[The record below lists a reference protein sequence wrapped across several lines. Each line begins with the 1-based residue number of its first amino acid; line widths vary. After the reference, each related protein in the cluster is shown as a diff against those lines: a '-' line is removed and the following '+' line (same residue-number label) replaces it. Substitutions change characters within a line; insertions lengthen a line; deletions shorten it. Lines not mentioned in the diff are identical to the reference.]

1 MRKKICIVRSLY
13 NEEFTLPLQSGAQLL
28 LKKSNQVKSIS
39 TISVP
44 GAFEIPFAISKLIKK
59 YDGFVA
65 IGCILKGETA
75 NFDLICN
82 AITNGIMQISIKDK
96 KPIGNAILT
105 CFNREQASQ
114 RLNKGEEAADAVLKA
129 LSIQ

>member
-28 LKKSNQVKSIS
+28 LKKSNKVKSIS

-129 LSIQ
+129 LLIQ

>member
-28 LKKSNQVKSIS
+28 LKKSNKVKSIS
-39 TISVP
+39 KISVP

-129 LSIQ
+129 LLIQ